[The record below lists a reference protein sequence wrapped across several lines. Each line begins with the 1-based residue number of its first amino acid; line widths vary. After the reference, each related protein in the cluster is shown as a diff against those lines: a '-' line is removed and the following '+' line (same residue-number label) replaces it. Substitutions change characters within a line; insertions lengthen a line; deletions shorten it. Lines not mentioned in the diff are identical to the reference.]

1 MKIKQAFKNKKK
13 IATIVLISIL
23 IVMFISVIFAV
34 VNMYNPNMIKGVS
47 IGKINVEKKSKEET
61 KSIVEEIIN
70 NRLSKEI
77 TLKNGDFEISITGNQ
92 IDAKYDVDNAVIEAY
107 KVGRAG
113 NIVQNNYKILK
124 TILFKTDIELKFSYN
139 EELLN
144 KLVEDINGKI
154 PNAVENFSYYIED
167 EQLIIT
173 SGKNGIK
180 VQEEELKK
188 LVLDLIK
195 KDGKEKEVAQLPV
208 NNAYPEDIDIE
219 KIHQGIYKEAKDAYV
234 NITTRKVIPDV
245 EGIDFAITKEEIKEI
260 LKEKKDV
267 YIIPLKIV
275 KPEKTLGEL
284 GDEIF
289 VDELSLYTTKYDLSN
304 TNRNTNMELAAK
316 KINGTIVLP
325 GEIFSYNKVVGKRT
339 EAAGYKV
346 AAVYANGKVENG
358 IGGGICQISSTLYNT
373 VLLANLEIVERYNHH
388 FLTSYVTNGRDATV
402 SWGTLDF
409 KFKNNRTYPIK
420 IIASVKNGI
429 VNISIKG
436 IKEEKEYEV
445 IIETKT
451 IETIEPQVKYQNDS
465 SILSGQEVVFQK
477 GFNGCISETYKIL
490 KYADQIIS
498 RTLLSKDTYS
508 AMERI
513 IKKGTGKETVQT
525 VSPEENTSLT
535 DEFGGMAEDVENT
548 ESEENIENF
557 GN

>member
-23 IVMFISVIFAV
+23 IVLFISVIFAV

-47 IGKINVEKKSKEET
+47 IGKIKVENKSKEET

-70 NRLSKEI
+70 KRLSKEI
-77 TLKNGDFEISITGNQ
+77 TLQNGDFEISITGNQ

-124 TILFKTDIELKFSYN
+124 TILFNTDIELKFSYN

-144 KLVEDINGKI
+144 KLIEDINGKI

-173 SGKNGIK
+173 PGKNGIK

-219 KIHQGIYKEAKDAYV
+219 KIHQEIYKEAKDAYV

-245 EGIDFAITKEEIKEI
+245 EGIDFAITKEEVKEM
-260 LKEKKDV
+260 LKEKKEV
-267 YIIPLKIV
+267 YIIPLKMV
-275 KPEKTLGEL
+275 KPDKTLGEL

-289 VDELSLYTTKYDLSN
+289 VDELSVYTTKYDLSN

-316 KINGTIVLP
+316 KINGTILLP

-490 KYADQIIS
+490 KYGDQIVS

-513 IKKGTGKETVQT
+513 IKKGTGKESFQT
-525 VSPEENTSLT
+525 VSPEENTSVT
-535 DEFGGMAEDVENT
+535 DEFGGMAEEVENI
-548 ESEENIENF
+548 ESEENIEN
-557 GN
+557 